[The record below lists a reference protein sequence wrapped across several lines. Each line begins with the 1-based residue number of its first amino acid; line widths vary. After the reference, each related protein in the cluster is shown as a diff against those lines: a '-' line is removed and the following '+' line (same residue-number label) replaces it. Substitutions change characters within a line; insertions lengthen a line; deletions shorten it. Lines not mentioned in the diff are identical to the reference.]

1 MTPNTLG
8 TGINRQRLFAAMD
21 GSFAVFLI
29 GMRINSPWKVH
40 KWWPVARAMP
50 RLLQE
55 LTARPELGMLSGELW
70 GGRTTIL
77 VQYWRSVEKLLA
89 YARDRDAA
97 HLPAWRAFNRAV
109 GTGGD
114 VGVWHETYVVS
125 PGTYENIYVNMPP
138 FGLGKAGTLAPA
150 TGGMESA
157 TARLRARAEQP

>member
-1 MTPNTLG
+1 MTPSTHG
-8 TGINRQRLFAAMD
+8 RGINRERLFAAMD

-55 LTARPELGMLSGELW
+55 LKARPELGMLSGELW

-77 VQYWRSVEKLLA
+77 VQYWRSVEQLFA

-97 HLPAWRAFNRAV
+97 HLPAWREFNRAV

-114 VGVWHETYVVS
+114 VGVWHETYVVA

-138 FGLGKAGTLAPA
+138 FGLGKAGTLVPA
-150 TGGMESA
+150 AGAMASA
-157 TARLRARAEQP
+157 TARLHAGGEQA